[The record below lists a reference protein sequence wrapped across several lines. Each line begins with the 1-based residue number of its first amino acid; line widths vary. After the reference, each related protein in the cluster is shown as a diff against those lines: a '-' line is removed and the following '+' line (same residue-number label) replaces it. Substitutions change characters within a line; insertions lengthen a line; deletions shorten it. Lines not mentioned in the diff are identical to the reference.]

1 MSVQKKIGI
10 GLILIFLSGCVG
22 NKIVLTYPEP
32 PTIEPVK
39 EILDRDIW
47 VLSFGDQRKNSAVG
61 LKREGHDPEE
71 WIKIRTDTSIVDLV
85 TQGVKKELIH
95 AGYRVVGDERSNILI
110 TGEIRKFE
118 SHYIVDQP
126 PFVLAMAQLLV
137 TVVAYDKE
145 KDNMQLI
152 YQKEFLAGA
161 DEKESFVYSPTLF
174 IDALT
179 KTLQR
184 VCRKIASSKDL
195 LAAMRDYPKVSILPH
210 SFYLTRNISPSTRS
224 K

>member
-1 MSVQKKIGI
+1 MLLQKKIGI

-22 NKIVLTYPEP
+22 NKIVLIYPDP
-32 PTIEPVK
+32 PATEPVK

-61 LKREGHDPEE
+61 LKREGYDPEE
-71 WIKIRTDTSIVDLV
+71 WIKIRTDASIVDLV
-85 TQGVKKELIH
+85 THGVKKELIH
-95 AGYRVVGDERSNILI
+95 AGYRVVGDEESNILI

-126 PFVLAMAQLLV
+126 PFVLAMAQLLL
-137 TVVAYDKE
+137 TVAAYDKE

-161 DEKESFVYSPTLF
+161 DKKEFFVYSPDLF
-174 IDALT
+174 TDALT
-179 KTLQR
+179 KALQR
-184 VCRKIASSKDL
+184 ICRKIASSEDL
-195 LAAMRDYPKVSILPH
+195 LFALRDYSEEPKKSNDPLLNQKQ
-210 SFYLTRNISPSTRS
+210 Y
-224 K
+224 